1 LARITIAG
9 LSKRY
14 PGAET
19 AALTDLELE
28 LGDGELLVLVGPS
41 GCGKSTALRLVA
53 GLEQPDRGRVVL
65 DGRDLEGV
73 PPQDR
78 DIAMVFQG
86 YALYPHLRVREIVAF
101 PLRMRGMK
109 RPERERKVGEAA
121 ELLGLGALLD
131 RRPAE
136 LSGGEQQRVAMARAI
151 VRSPK
156 AFLFDE
162 PLSNL
167 DAKLRAELR
176 VELGSLLRRLGTTAI
191 YVTHDQAEA
200 MTLGERV
207 AVLRAGRLQQVAP
220 PRQVYERPANSF
232 VAGFLGT
239 PAMNLLELA
248 CVDGLGR
255 SAGIELRVP
264 ARLAERRRLSCGI
277 RPEHLAIAR
286 LERHGAERGQSA
298 VAAGSP
304 ADDAVS
310 AGALCVAAEVLAV
323 EPLGAES
330 YLHLNAGGTALR
342 ARVPGLDV
350 PSAGERVEARARRQA
365 LHWFDAQS
373 GERLELEGGG

>member
-1 LARITIAG
+1 MARITIER

-19 AALTDLELE
+19 AALSELELE

-53 GLEQPDRGRVVL
+53 GLEQPDDGRVVL
-65 DGRDLEGV
+65 DGRDLGGV

-101 PLRMRGMK
+101 PLKMRGMK

-121 ELLGLGALLD
+121 ELLGLGALLE

-176 VELGSLLRRLGTTAI
+176 VELGSLVRRLGTTAI

-200 MTLGERV
+200 MTLGDRV

-220 PRQVYERPANSF
+220 PRQVYELPANSF

-239 PAMNLLELA
+239 PTMNLLELECEA
-248 CVDGLGR
+248 GLGR
-255 SAGIELRVP
+255 APGIELGLP
-264 ARLAERRRLSCGI
+264 AHLGARRRLLCGI
-277 RPEHLAIAR
+277 RPEHLEIGPLEPHRAEPGNIGSADASPAR
-286 LERHGAERGQSA
+286 
-298 VAAGSP
+298 VAA
-304 ADDAVS
+304 S
-310 AGALCVAAEVLAV
+310 AGGLRVAAEILAV

-330 YLHLNAGGTALR
+330 YLHLRVGSSSLR

-350 PSAGERVEARARRQA
+350 PKAGAKIEARARAAA
-365 LHWFDAQS
+365 LHWFDAES
-373 GERLELEGGG
+373 GERLEGGGG